1 MISTEE
7 TTTQTVSVV
16 TIEQL
21 QAMYEDLDKR
31 VQKLETNRI
40 LRSAANSEARKEKE
54 KILECL
60 DLMEKAGV
68 ADFENM
74 LSNEATS
81 NIIMFGKLNNIE
93 LRDDPGGRRVIS
105 NIVVKR
111 YHFEFNGK
119 RFIKDK

>member
-7 TTTQTVSVV
+7 TTVQTVPVET

-21 QAMYEDLDKR
+21 QALYENLDKR
-31 VQKLETNRI
+31 VQKLETSKM
-40 LRSAANSEARKEKE
+40 LKSSNSEARKEKE
-54 KILECL
+54 KIIECL

-68 ADFENM
+68 ANFENV
-74 LSNEATS
+74 LTNEAAS
-81 NIIMFGKLNNIE
+81 NVIMFGKLNNIE

-105 NIVVKR
+105 NIIVKR
-111 YHFEFNGK
+111 YHFDFKGR

>member
-7 TTTQTVSVV
+7 TTVQTVPVET

-21 QAMYEDLDKR
+21 QALYEDLDKR
-31 VQKLETNRI
+31 VQKLETSKM
-40 LRSAANSEARKEKE
+40 LKSSNSEARKEKE
-54 KILECL
+54 KIIECL

-68 ADFENM
+68 ANFENV
-74 LSNEATS
+74 LTNEAAS
-81 NIIMFGKLNNIE
+81 NVIMFGKLNNIE

-105 NIVVKR
+105 NIIVKR
-111 YHFEFNGK
+111 YHFDFKGR

>member
-7 TTTQTVSVV
+7 TTVQTVPVET

-21 QAMYEDLDKR
+21 QALYKDLDKR
-31 VQKLETNRI
+31 VQKLETSKM
-40 LRSAANSEARKEKE
+40 LKSSNSEARKEKE
-54 KILECL
+54 KIIECL

-68 ADFENM
+68 ANFENV
-74 LSNEATS
+74 LTNEAAS
-81 NIIMFGKLNNIE
+81 NVIMFGKLNNIE

-105 NIVVKR
+105 NIIVKR
-111 YHFEFNGK
+111 YHFDFKGR